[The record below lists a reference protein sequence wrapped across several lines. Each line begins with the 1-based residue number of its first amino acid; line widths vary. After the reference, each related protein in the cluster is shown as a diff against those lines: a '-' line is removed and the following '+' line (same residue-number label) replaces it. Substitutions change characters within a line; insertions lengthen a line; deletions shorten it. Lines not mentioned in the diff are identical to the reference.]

1 MGSIREFQ
9 MAFDQS
15 NAFIQLEKLIK
26 EQDEE
31 NFFFDFM
38 LAFNTPRATV
48 TKLKK
53 NIGSDVSS
61 TDGEYRLKNRIHFK
75 QVPRSTD
82 LHAECDFLKSLSSTS
97 KEKLRFIL
105 VTDFLDV
112 VAYDT
117 KAKALLDV
125 EFVDLHKNY
134 AFFLPLAG
142 IEKYELTDEHP
153 ADIKAAYK
161 LGQLCDVIRRHNE
174 INSPDRVHAFN
185 VFLTR
190 LLFCFYAEDTGI
202 FSDNQLIKAVQ
213 NTTEK
218 NGSDLDSFFEM
229 LFHVLNLPNDSEE
242 RRVLPSHFA
251 SFPYVNG
258 GLFASDEWVPKFTG
272 KARRMIIEAG
282 SLEWDQ
288 INPDIFGSMFQSVIE
303 PEQRGKLG
311 QHYTSVPNIMKV
323 IQPLFL
329 DGLEEA
335 LDKAKTSSRKLQALL
350 MRIQRIRIFDSACGS
365 GNFLIIAYKELRKFE
380 MKVIKALDD
389 LGEQSVI
396 FMSGIRL
403 TQFYGIEIDDF
414 AHEIAL
420 LSLWL
425 AENQMNKMFEAEFG
439 YSEPML
445 PLKDSGHVI
454 HGNALWLDWDKEC
467 PKQDEQGD
475 LEVYVCGNPPFLGAR
490 VQTPNQKEDLALV
503 FENHKDYKDCDYV
516 SGWFIKGAQ
525 YIGNSGNVT
534 CSFVATNS
542 VCQGEQV
549 GYIWSRILKNNEILF
564 AHQSFKW
571 SNSAHDKAAVICVIV
586 GFGNSKERK
595 KIFTDEKITYA
606 QHISPY
612 LIESKSTFV
621 SPRNVPFFG
630 TKMVMG
636 SMPRDGGN
644 LILSPSERQKMID
657 ADHRAEKFIRPLYGA
672 QELLSSSPRFAIWIE
687 DKEVEAALEIE
698 DIAARIQRVKSFRL
712 ASKAKTTNQY
722 ATVPHRFAQ
731 KTPLA
736 SNTIII
742 PSVSSERRSYI
753 PMAYFSEETV
763 STNAN
768 FVINRATLYEFSILT
783 SEMHNDWMRTVAGR
797 LESRYRYS
805 ATLVYNTFPWP
816 EVSEVQKAKISA
828 IGEEILL
835 TRADYPDKT
844 LAQLYDPN
852 KMPESLLQAHR
863 KLDLAVEQL
872 YRAKPFEDAAER
884 VAFLFKRYEQLINT
898 KEGNDA

>member
-1 MGSIREFQ
+1 

-15 NAFIQLEKLIK
+15 KAFTQLEKIIK
-26 EQDEE
+26 EQDKE

-38 LAFNTPRATV
+38 LAFNTPRATI
-48 TKLKK
+48 TKLKN

-61 TDGEYRLKNRIHFK
+61 SDGEYRLKNKIHFK
-75 QVPRSTD
+75 QVSSTTN
-82 LHAECDFLKSLSSTS
+82 LHAECDLLKSLPTTS
-97 KEKLRFIL
+97 KEKIRFIL
-105 VTDFLDV
+105 VTDFQDV
-112 VAYDT
+112 IAYDT

-174 INSPDRVHAFN
+174 IDSPDKVHAFN

-202 FSDNQLIKAVQ
+202 FSENQLIKAVQ
-213 NTTEK
+213 NTTDK
-218 NGSDLDSFFEM
+218 NGSDLDSFFAM
-229 LFHVLNLPNDSEE
+229 LFHVLNLPNESEE
-242 RRVLPSHFA
+242 RCALPSHFA

-258 GLFASDEWVPKFTG
+258 GLFASDEWVPQFTG

-288 INPDIFGSMFQSVIE
+288 INPDIFGSMFQSVID

-335 LDKAKTSSRKLQALL
+335 LDKAKASSRKLQALL

-380 MKVIKALDD
+380 MKVLKALDA
-389 LGEQSVI
+389 LGEQSVM

-425 AENQMNKMFEAEFG
+425 AENQMNKLFEAEFG

-445 PLKDSGHVI
+445 PLKDSGNIV
-454 HGNALWLDWDKEC
+454 HGNALRLDWEQVC
-467 PKQDEQGD
+467 PKKDEYGD
-475 LEVYVCGNPPFLGAR
+475 LEVYICGNPPFLGTTERTQEQRDDMQHAFSR
-490 VQTPNQKEDLALV
+490 
-503 FENHKDYKDCDYV
+503 KDSLGYLDFV
-516 SGWFIKGAQ
+516 ASWFWKGAQ
-525 YIGNSGNVT
+525 YISKT
-534 CSFVATNS
+534 PFKCAFVATNS
-542 VCQGEQV
+542 ITQGDQP
-549 GYIWSRILKNNEILF
+549 SLLF
-564 AHQSFKW
+564 PYLYDLGVNIDFAYKTFSW
-571 SNSAHDKAAVICVIV
+571 SNSAKDKAAVHVVIIGLASEDYIV
-586 GFGNSKERK
+586 PRLFSMQAERFEVK
-595 KIFTDEKITYA
+595 KLKNIN
-606 QHISPY
+606 PY
-612 LIESKSTFV
+612 LFEGGKVVVKPESKSLSSMT
-621 SPRNVPFFG
+621 PMIFG
-630 TKMVMG
+630 SKPT
-636 SMPRDGGN
+636 DGGN
-644 LILSPSERQKMID
+644 FYISEKERLEFLNRYPEKKDWIRKVVGSREFLNSID
-657 ADHRAEKFIRPLYGA
+657 RWCFWLADEPLEEVIKIPELNDRVEKIKALRIKAGHA
-672 QELLSSSPRFAIWIE
+672 
-687 DKEVEAALEIE
+687 AALKGAE
-698 DIAARIQRVKSFRL
+698 RPHTFLQL
-712 ASKAKTTNQY
+712 AQPKWGNY
-722 ATVPHRFAQ
+722 LIVPR
-731 KTPLA
+731 
-736 SNTIII
+736 
-742 PSVSSERRSYI
+742 VSSERRKYVPI
-753 PMAYFSEETV
+753 DFV
-763 STNAN
+763 SCDIICTDANQLVPNAN
-768 FVINRATLYEFSILT
+768 LYEFAILT

-816 EVSEVQKAKISA
+816 DVSETQKAKISGL
-828 IGEEILL
+828 GEEILL

-844 LAQLYDPN
+844 LAQLYDPD
-852 KMPESLLQAHR
+852 KMPESLRRAHR
-863 KLDLAVEQL
+863 DLDLAVEQL
-872 YRAKPFEDAAER
+872 YRAKPFENAAER

-898 KEGNDA
+898 KEGNNA

>member
-1 MGSIREFQ
+1 

-15 NAFIQLEKLIK
+15 KAFTQLEKIIK
-26 EQDEE
+26 EQDKE

-38 LAFNTPRATV
+38 LAFNTPRATI
-48 TKLKK
+48 TKLKN

-61 TDGEYRLKNRIHFK
+61 SDGEYRLKNKIHFK
-75 QVPRSTD
+75 QVSSTTN
-82 LHAECDFLKSLSSTS
+82 LHAECDLLKSLPTTS
-97 KEKLRFIL
+97 KEKIRFIL
-105 VTDFLDV
+105 VTDFQDV
-112 VAYDT
+112 IAYDT

-174 INSPDRVHAFN
+174 IDSPDKVHAFN

-202 FSDNQLIKAVQ
+202 FSENQLIKAVQ
-213 NTTEK
+213 NTTDK
-218 NGSDLDSFFEM
+218 NGSDLDSFFAM
-229 LFHVLNLPNDSEE
+229 LFHVLNLPNESEE
-242 RRVLPSHFA
+242 RCALPSHFA

-258 GLFASDEWVPKFTG
+258 GLFASDEWVPQFTG

-288 INPDIFGSMFQSVIE
+288 INPDIFGSMFQSVID

-329 DGLEEA
+329 DGLEDA
-335 LDKAKTSSRKLQALL
+335 LDKAKASSRKLQALL

-380 MKVIKALDD
+380 MKVLKALDA
-389 LGEQSVI
+389 LGEQSVM

-425 AENQMNKMFEAEFG
+425 AENQMNKLFEAEFG

-445 PLKDSGHVI
+445 PLKDSGNIV
-454 HGNALWLDWDKEC
+454 HGNALRLDWEQVC
-467 PKQDEQGD
+467 PKKDEYGD
-475 LEVYVCGNPPFLGAR
+475 LEVYICGNPPFLGTTERTQEQRDDMQHAFSR
-490 VQTPNQKEDLALV
+490 
-503 FENHKDYKDCDYV
+503 KDSLGYLDFV
-516 SGWFIKGAQ
+516 ASWFWKGAQ
-525 YIGNSGNVT
+525 YISKT
-534 CSFVATNS
+534 PFKCAFVATNS
-542 VCQGEQV
+542 ITQGDQP
-549 GYIWSRILKNNEILF
+549 SLLF
-564 AHQSFKW
+564 PYLYDLGVNIDFAYKTFSW
-571 SNSAHDKAAVICVIV
+571 SNSAKDKAAVHVVIIGLASEDYIV
-586 GFGNSKERK
+586 PRLFSMQAERFEVK
-595 KIFTDEKITYA
+595 KLKNIN
-606 QHISPY
+606 PY
-612 LIESKSTFV
+612 LFEGGKVVVKPESKSLSSMT
-621 SPRNVPFFG
+621 PMIFG
-630 TKMVMG
+630 SKPT
-636 SMPRDGGN
+636 DGGN
-644 LILSPSERQKMID
+644 FYISEKERLEFLNRYPEKKDWIRKVVGSREFLNSID
-657 ADHRAEKFIRPLYGA
+657 RWCFWLADEPLEEVIKIPELNDRVEKIKALRIKAGHA
-672 QELLSSSPRFAIWIE
+672 
-687 DKEVEAALEIE
+687 AALKGAE
-698 DIAARIQRVKSFRL
+698 RPHTFLQL
-712 ASKAKTTNQY
+712 AQPKWGNY
-722 ATVPHRFAQ
+722 LIVPR
-731 KTPLA
+731 
-736 SNTIII
+736 
-742 PSVSSERRSYI
+742 VSSERREYVPI
-753 PMAYFSEETV
+753 DFV
-763 STNAN
+763 SCDIICTDANQLVPNAN
-768 FVINRATLYEFSILT
+768 LYEFAILT

-816 EVSEVQKAKISA
+816 DVSETQKAKISGL
-828 IGEEILL
+828 GEEILL

-844 LAQLYDPN
+844 LAQLYDPD
-852 KMPESLLQAHR
+852 KMPESLRRAHR
-863 KLDLAVEQL
+863 DLDLAVEQL
-872 YRAKPFEDAAER
+872 YRAKPFENAAER

-898 KEGNDA
+898 KEGNNA

>member
-1 MGSIREFQ
+1 

-15 NAFIQLEKLIK
+15 KAFTQLEKIIK
-26 EQDEE
+26 EQDKE

-38 LAFNTPRATV
+38 LAFNTPRATI
-48 TKLKK
+48 TKLKN

-61 TDGEYRLKNRIHFK
+61 SDGDYRLKNKIHFK
-75 QVPRSTD
+75 QVSSTTN
-82 LHAECDFLKSLSSTS
+82 LHAECDLLKSLPTTS
-97 KEKLRFIL
+97 KEKIRFIL
-105 VTDFLDV
+105 VTDFQDV
-112 VAYDT
+112 IAYDT

-174 INSPDRVHAFN
+174 IDSPDKVHAFN

-202 FSDNQLIKAVQ
+202 FSENQLIKAVQ
-213 NTTEK
+213 NTTDK
-218 NGSDLDSFFEM
+218 NGSDLDSFFAM
-229 LFHVLNLPNDSEE
+229 LFHVLNLPNESEE
-242 RRVLPSHFA
+242 RCALPSHFA

-258 GLFASDEWVPKFTG
+258 GLFASDEWVPQFTG

-288 INPDIFGSMFQSVIE
+288 INPDIFGSMFQSVID

-329 DGLEEA
+329 DGLEDA
-335 LDKAKTSSRKLQALL
+335 LDKAKASSRKLQALL

-380 MKVIKALDD
+380 MKVLKALDA
-389 LGEQSVI
+389 LGEQSVM

-425 AENQMNKMFEAEFG
+425 AENQMNKLFEAEFG

-445 PLKDSGHVI
+445 PLKDSGNIV
-454 HGNALWLDWDKEC
+454 HGNALRLDWEQVC
-467 PKQDEQGD
+467 PKKDEYGD
-475 LEVYVCGNPPFLGAR
+475 LEVYICGNPPFLGTTERTQEQRDDMQHAFSR
-490 VQTPNQKEDLALV
+490 
-503 FENHKDYKDCDYV
+503 KDSLGYLDFV
-516 SGWFIKGAQ
+516 ASWFWKGAQ
-525 YIGNSGNVT
+525 YISKT
-534 CSFVATNS
+534 PFKCAFVATNS
-542 VCQGEQV
+542 ITQGDQP
-549 GYIWSRILKNNEILF
+549 SLLF
-564 AHQSFKW
+564 PYLYDLGVNIDFAYKTFSW
-571 SNSAHDKAAVICVIV
+571 SNSAKDKAAVHVVIIGLASEDYIV
-586 GFGNSKERK
+586 PRLFSMQAERFEVK
-595 KIFTDEKITYA
+595 KLKNIN
-606 QHISPY
+606 PY
-612 LIESKSTFV
+612 LFEGGKVVVKPESKSLSSMT
-621 SPRNVPFFG
+621 PMIFG
-630 TKMVMG
+630 SKPT
-636 SMPRDGGN
+636 DGGN
-644 LILSPSERQKMID
+644 FYISEKERLEFLNRYPEKKDWIRKVVGSREFLNSID
-657 ADHRAEKFIRPLYGA
+657 RWCFWLADEPLEEVIKIPELNDRVEKIKALRIKAGHA
-672 QELLSSSPRFAIWIE
+672 
-687 DKEVEAALEIE
+687 AALKGAE
-698 DIAARIQRVKSFRL
+698 RPHTFLQL
-712 ASKAKTTNQY
+712 AQPKWGNY
-722 ATVPHRFAQ
+722 LIVPR
-731 KTPLA
+731 
-736 SNTIII
+736 
-742 PSVSSERRSYI
+742 VSSERREYVPI
-753 PMAYFSEETV
+753 DFV
-763 STNAN
+763 SCDIICTDANQLVPNAN
-768 FVINRATLYEFSILT
+768 LYEFAILT

-816 EVSEVQKAKISA
+816 DVSETQKAKISGL
-828 IGEEILL
+828 GEEILL

-844 LAQLYDPN
+844 LAQLYDPD
-852 KMPESLLQAHR
+852 KMPESLRRAHR
-863 KLDLAVEQL
+863 DLDLAVEQL
-872 YRAKPFEDAAER
+872 YRAKPFENAAER

-898 KEGNDA
+898 KEGNNA